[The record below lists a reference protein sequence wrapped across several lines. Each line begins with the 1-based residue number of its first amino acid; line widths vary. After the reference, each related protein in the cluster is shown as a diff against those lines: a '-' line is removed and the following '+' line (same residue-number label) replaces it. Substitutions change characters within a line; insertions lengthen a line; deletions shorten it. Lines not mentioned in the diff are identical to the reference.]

1 MSLLRL
7 FSTRAASPTIFFT
20 TSFSLFRA
28 WEVGIFTG
36 LIFGVWFSVGQARS
50 FRRDSFQPSRGKKQ
64 EGKIKKSKIDLLVV
78 LLRLGVRVAPLHDG
92 LRVRLASR
100 ERAFVA
106 LLSDFIEGA
115 NELLSTK
122 YSVLSTH

>member
-1 MSLLRL
+1 M
-7 FSTRAASPTIFFT
+7 T
-20 TSFSLFRA
+20 
-28 WEVGIFTG
+28 
-36 LIFGVWFSVGQARS
+36 
-50 FRRDSFQPSRGKKQ
+50 
-64 EGKIKKSKIDLLVV
+64 KIKKSKIDLLVV

-100 ERAFVA
+100 ERALVA

-122 YSVLSTH
+122 YSVQIYEINNFCIS

>member
-1 MSLLRL
+1 MLPRPL
-7 FSTRAASPTIFFT
+7 FSSQLHFRFFV
-20 TSFSLFRA
+20 L
-28 WEVGIFTG
+28 GIFSG

-64 EGKIKKSKIDLLVV
+64 EGKITKIKKSKIDLLVV

-100 ERAFVA
+100 ERALVA

-122 YSVLSTH
+122 YSVQIYEMNNFCIS

>member
-1 MSLLRL
+1 MLPRPL
-7 FSTRAASPTIFFT
+7 FSSQLHFRFFV
-20 TSFSLFRA
+20 L
-28 WEVGIFTG
+28 GIFSG

-64 EGKIKKSKIDLLVV
+64 EGKITKIKKSKIDLLVV

-100 ERAFVA
+100 ERALVA
-106 LLSDFIEGA
+106 LLSDLIKEA
-115 NELLSTK
+115 NELLSTSTLQ
-122 YSVLSTH
+122 SVFAVNCFKRV

>member
-64 EGKIKKSKIDLLVV
+64 EGKITKIKKSKIDLLVV

-100 ERAFVA
+100 ERPLVA
-106 LLSDFIEGA
+106 LLSDFIEEA
-115 NELLSTK
+115 NKLLSTK
-122 YSVLSTH
+122 YSV

>member
-1 MSLLRL
+1 M
-7 FSTRAASPTIFFT
+7 T
-20 TSFSLFRA
+20 
-28 WEVGIFTG
+28 
-36 LIFGVWFSVGQARS
+36 
-50 FRRDSFQPSRGKKQ
+50 
-64 EGKIKKSKIDLLVV
+64 KIKKSKIDLLVV

-100 ERAFVA
+100 ERALVA

-122 YSVLSTH
+122 YSDVLSTNL

>member
-1 MSLLRL
+1 MEEGA
-7 FSTRAASPTIFFT
+7 RASKRPKLKQHVEFYFASDASAMVEHTK
-20 TSFSLFRA
+20 R
-28 WEVGIFTG
+28 
-36 LIFGVWFSVGQARS
+36 
-50 FRRDSFQPSRGKKQ
+50 
-64 EGKIKKSKIDLLVV
+64 V
-78 LLRLGVRVAPLHDG
+78 LHLEDDDVAHLHDG

-122 YSVLSTH
+122 YSDVLSTNL

>member
-1 MSLLRL
+1 M
-7 FSTRAASPTIFFT
+7 T
-20 TSFSLFRA
+20 
-28 WEVGIFTG
+28 
-36 LIFGVWFSVGQARS
+36 
-50 FRRDSFQPSRGKKQ
+50 
-64 EGKIKKSKIDLLVV
+64 KIKKSKIDLLVV

-122 YSVLSTH
+122 YSVQIYEMNDFCISYGKFNCWQMMRF